1 MYFNRAVYSGADA
14 MTAARARV
22 PDLMLLDLGMP
33 RMTGYELARLVR
45 EDPGLR
51 AVRLVALTGYGSA
64 DDRART
70 RAAGFDHHVT
80 KPLSDS
86 ALLELLVAT
95 SAAEREP

>member
-1 MYFNRAVYSGADA
+1 VYSGADA

-45 EDPGLR
+45 DDPGLR
-51 AVRLVALTGYGSA
+51 RVRLVALTGYGSA

-70 RAAGFDHHVT
+70 RAAGFDDHVT
-80 KPLSDS
+80 KPLSDTT
-86 ALLELLVAT
+86 LLELLDAT
-95 SAAEREP
+95 SGADREA